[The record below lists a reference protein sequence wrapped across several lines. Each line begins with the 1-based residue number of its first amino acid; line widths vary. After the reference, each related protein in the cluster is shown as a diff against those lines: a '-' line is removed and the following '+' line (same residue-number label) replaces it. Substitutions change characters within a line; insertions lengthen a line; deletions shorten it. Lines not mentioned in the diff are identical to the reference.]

1 MYRDLD
7 AQTREDL
14 RLYFQDRDYMVVSVP
29 KDELIRVYTLQA
41 NHAVAV
47 AKRIHDL
54 EGQRAELMGYAIMSA
69 LLLTSLVKHATEQKV
84 LFKVQTDYGDVV
96 SEADGKGRVRGFIE
110 GDPQE
115 GWASGVLTVVKEL
128 RLGVPYTSIVP
139 VVGRNLK
146 EALAFYFEQSEQTK
160 TYLDM
165 HLEFTPA
172 GVQAKAYLVQ
182 VLSGVSQ
189 KSIDLIE
196 ENLRNLSFFEK
207 RPEDIALDILKGME
221 PRLIGLKEIEYYCP
235 CSEEIARASL
245 MLLQEEELQDIL
257 SEGPAQVVCKF
268 CKRVYR
274 FSREQLM
281 L

>member
-1 MYRDLD
+1 MYRNLD
-7 AQTREDL
+7 AQTKEDL

-29 KDELIRVYTLQA
+29 KDELIRVYTLQV
-41 NHAVAV
+41 NHTATV
-47 AKRIHDL
+47 AKRIHEL
-54 EGQRAELMGYAIMSA
+54 EGQRAELMGCAIMSA

-84 LFKVQTDYGDVV
+84 LFKVQTDCGVLV

-110 GDPQE
+110 GEPQE
-115 GWASGVLTVVKEL
+115 CWSSGVLTVVKEL
-128 RLGVPYTSIVP
+128 RLGVPYTSVVP

-146 EALAFYFEQSEQTK
+146 EALSFYFEQSEQTR

-172 GVQAKAYLVQ
+172 GAQARAYLVQ

-189 KSIDLIE
+189 RNIDLIE
-196 ENLRNLSFFEK
+196 ENLKNLSLSGK
-207 RPEDIALDILKGME
+207 RPEEMALEILKGME
-221 PRLIGLKEIEYYCP
+221 PRLIGLKEVEYYCP
-235 CSEEIARASL
+235 CSEEIARSSL
-245 MLLQEEELQDIL
+245 MLLREEELEEIL
-257 SEGPAQVVCKF
+257 SEGPAEVVCKF

>member
-41 NHAVAV
+41 NHTVTV

-54 EGQRAELMGYAIMSA
+54 EGQGAELMGYAIMSA

-84 LFKVQTDYGDVV
+84 LFKVQTDYGVVV

-115 GWASGVLTVVKEL
+115 GWVSGVLTVVKEL

-146 EALAFYFEQSEQTK
+146 ESLAFYFEQSEQTK

-165 HLEFTPA
+165 HLEFTPT

-189 KSIDLIE
+189 RSIDLIE

>member
-41 NHAVAV
+41 NHAVTV
-47 AKRIHDL
+47 AKRIHNL
-54 EGQRAELMGYAIMSA
+54 EGQRVELMGYAILSA

-84 LFKVQTDYGDVV
+84 LFKVQTDYGVVV

-110 GDPQE
+110 GYPQE

-146 EALAFYFEQSEQTK
+146 EALSFYFEQSEQTK

-172 GVQAKAYLVQ
+172 GPQAKAYLVQ

-189 KSIDLIE
+189 RSIDLIE
-196 ENLRNLSFFEK
+196 ENLKNLSFFEK

>member
-1 MYRDLD
+1 M
-7 AQTREDL
+7 
-14 RLYFQDRDYMVVSVP
+14 
-29 KDELIRVYTLQA
+29 
-41 NHAVAV
+41 AV

-84 LFKVQTDYGDVV
+84 LLKVQTDFGVVV

-139 VVGRNLK
+139 VVGRNLR
-146 EALAFYFEQSEQTK
+146 EALSFYFEQSEQTK

-172 GVQAKAYLVQ
+172 GTQAKAYLVQ

-189 KSIDLIE
+189 RSIDLIE
-196 ENLRNLSFFEK
+196 ENLRNLSFLGK
-207 RPEDIALDILKGME
+207 RPEEIAIEILKDME

-235 CSEEIARASL
+235 CSEEIARSSL

-257 SEGPAQVVCKF
+257 SEGPAEVVCKF

-281 L
+281 I